1 MPSLL
6 SMATLNE
13 KRDQQTDNFVE
24 NTDRNREKLWELIDA
39 ARSRSFEEFCVA
51 EQLKNGL
58 EQHSKNEMTVIGQQL
73 GNKRAMLLSTLEH
86 QMLTARDAF
95 LEKAMAGFLELRKKS
110 NPNAVFDL
118 LEAISQ
124 LHRDNEDRSH
134 LIKIIMSSNS
144 QLHATLQNR
153 VQEVRKAANENIG
166 RATEHIQTCTKA
178 LQNSFLTELKQ
189 LRSSEEFL
197 LLGSRVPE
205 VEGTCYMSEA
215 FLECGTNGII
225 ESLVLSMQL
234 NSAKYYAQLCQS
246 KRSYVRTT
254 TTDAEEGCSA
264 IEEEQNKR
272 LQTVSAEFK

>member
-1 MPSLL
+1 
-6 SMATLNE
+6 
-13 KRDQQTDNFVE
+13 
-24 NTDRNREKLWELIDA
+24 
-39 ARSRSFEEFCVA
+39 
-51 EQLKNGL
+51 
-58 EQHSKNEMTVIGQQL
+58 
-73 GNKRAMLLSTLEH
+73 
-86 QMLTARDAF
+86 
-95 LEKAMAGFLELRKKS
+95 LRKKS